1 MADEIEISLFG
12 NLDEVATLIGADEEV
27 KDEELVLKLH
37 KIETKLESFLENFY
51 LQFFNNAFKL
61 DIDGMN
67 EETFSRVEKHFSEHK
82 NDSPRNTIGTFKDL
96 IKVLEDIEKA
106 VYSDP
111 PDEDDI
117 ENAYLVS
124 LPKLFDSFQKDEDM
138 LKGRIGNYGA
148 IKVRM
153 EGILVRIGKIKVQ
166 ESLPQ

>member
-12 NLDEVATLIGADEEV
+12 NLDEVGEIIGADEEV

-67 EETFSRVEKHFSEHK
+67 EETFSGVERHFSEHK
-82 NDSPRNTIGTFKDL
+82 DDSPRNTIGTFKDL
-96 IKVLEDIEKA
+96 IEVLKDIEKA

-117 ENAYLVS
+117 KNAYLVA
-124 LPKLFDSFQKDEDM
+124 LPKLFDSFKKDEDV
-138 LKGRIGNYGA
+138 LKGRIANYGA

-153 EGILVRIGKIKVQ
+153 EGILVRIGKINEQKNL
-166 ESLPQ
+166 S